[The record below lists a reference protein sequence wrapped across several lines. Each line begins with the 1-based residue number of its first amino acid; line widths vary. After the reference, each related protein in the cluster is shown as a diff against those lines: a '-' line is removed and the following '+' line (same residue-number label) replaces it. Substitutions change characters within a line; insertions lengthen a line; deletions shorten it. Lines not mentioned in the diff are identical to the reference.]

1 MSYIWNTQEIEV
13 YNNYEEQ
20 VDVVYKVN
28 YSITKTDNN
37 GNAETLFKVA
47 NINTSSLD
55 NFIAYEDLTSEIVID
70 WIKADLETD
79 GVTALE
85 NEVETALSTM
95 LNTSTRTL

>member
-47 NINTSSLD
+47 
-55 NFIAYEDLTSEIVID
+55 
-70 WIKADLETD
+70 IKCH
-79 GVTALE
+79 
-85 NEVETALSTM
+85 
-95 LNTSTRTL
+95 